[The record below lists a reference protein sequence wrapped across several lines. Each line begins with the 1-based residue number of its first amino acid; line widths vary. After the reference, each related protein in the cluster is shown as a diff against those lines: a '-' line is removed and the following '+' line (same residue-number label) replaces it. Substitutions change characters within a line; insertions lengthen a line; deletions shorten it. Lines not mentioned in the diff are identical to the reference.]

1 MNEESINLNNF
12 LLNEIEINKKDI
24 WSKLNNALKINK
36 LKIYIQDIL
45 KDKYELNE
53 SEILNTQKYLL
64 GLLEKKIINK
74 NNDVIYNKE
83 DEKLEKIH
91 HLYFNVNSRSFFYKK
106 DKKSSIST
114 TLRKNQKKNNLSL
127 KKEKKTKKEKN

>member
-1 MNEESINLNNF
+1 MNEESINLDNF
-12 LLNEIEINKKDI
+12 LLKEIEINKKEI
-24 WSKLNNALKINK
+24 WSKLNNSLKINK
-36 LKIYIQDIL
+36 IKIYTQDVL
-45 KDKYELNE
+45 KDKYELTENE
-53 SEILNTQKYLL
+53 MQTTHNYLL

-91 HLYFNVNSRSFFYKK
+91 HLNFNNNSRTFFYKK

-114 TLRKNQKKNNLSL
+114 TLRKNQVKKNTSL
-127 KKEKKTKKEKN
+127 KLKRGKNKE